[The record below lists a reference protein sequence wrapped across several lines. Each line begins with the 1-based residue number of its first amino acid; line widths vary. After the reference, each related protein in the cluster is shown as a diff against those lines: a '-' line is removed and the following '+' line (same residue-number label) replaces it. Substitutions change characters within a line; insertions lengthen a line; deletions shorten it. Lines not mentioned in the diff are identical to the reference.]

1 MIEAL
6 NRYVN
11 EFGRYGK
18 GASDALEIKKLIE
31 KDGDVLDDEMIVY
44 RGQSVSDNIRTGG
57 WISTSLSDDV
67 KRFTGVDCCIFE
79 ITLGVG
85 TRILNVQDTLE
96 KYGIPNRYP
105 GEQEILVLLDGEF
118 SNIIETEKI
127 HGKRTFKI
135 TFTPIKK
142 EVAVVKKET
151 PEEILKRLDISPDEK
166 EFITEPNDLHAYGV
180 PIEMRNAVF
189 RLLQTGGFTGRRRR
203 RRTRRS
209 QVRDGKGRVRSLSSK
224 TAKRDRA
231 GSAGRSAGRG

>member
-1 MIEAL
+1 MTEAL

-11 EFGRYGK
+11 MYGIHSK

-31 KDGDVLDDEMIVY
+31 TDGDVLDDEMVVY
-44 RGQSVSDNIRTGG
+44 RGQSGVDNIRAGG

-79 ITLGVG
+79 ITLLPG

-96 KYGIPNRYP
+96 KYGIPNRYS

-118 SNIIETEKI
+118 SKTTETEKI

-135 TFTPIKK
+135 TFTPIKNK
-142 EVAVVKKET
+142 VAIVKKET

-166 EFITEPNDLHAYGV
+166 EFITEPNDLAAYGV
-180 PIEMRNAVF
+180 PFEMRTAVF
-189 RLLQTGGFTGRRRR
+189 GLLQSGGFTGRRRR
-203 RRTRRS
+203 RRTRQS